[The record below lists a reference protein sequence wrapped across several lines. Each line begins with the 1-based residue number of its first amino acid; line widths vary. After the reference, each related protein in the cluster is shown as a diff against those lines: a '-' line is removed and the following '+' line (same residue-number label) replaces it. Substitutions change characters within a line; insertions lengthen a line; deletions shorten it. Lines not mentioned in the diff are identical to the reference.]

1 MTEVQFSIPAQ
12 ERDGHGRRPSRR
24 LRRDGQVPAVLYG
37 DGKPASPLS
46 LEARVL
52 RKLLADE
59 RVFTNVVTLEFPDR
73 KETALIRDLQM
84 HPYKEEVLHVD
95 FLRVH
100 AGERVTLH
108 VPIHLENEAACV
120 GVKSGGVLH
129 RALVEV
135 EVEAPVGRLPEAIV
149 VDIAQLQVG
158 ESIHLSQIAVPAGV
172 KLIPL
177 GHDDDKEVVSVHSA
191 RTAAEADEES
201 EESAPAAGE

>member
-1 MTEVQFSIPAQ
+1 MTDVQFSIPAR
-12 ERDGHGRRPSRR
+12 ERDGHGRRHSRR
-24 LRRDGQVPAVLYG
+24 LRREGQVPAVLYG
-37 DGKPASPLS
+37 DGKPANPLS

-59 RVFTNVVTLEFPDR
+59 RVYTNDITLVLPER
-73 KETALIRDLQM
+73 TETALIRDLQM

-108 VPIHLENEAACV
+108 VPIHFENEATCV

-135 EVEAPVGRLPEAIV
+135 VVEAPVGQLPEAIV

-158 ESIHLSQIAVPAGV
+158 ESIHLSQIPVPAGV
-172 KLIPL
+172 KLVPL
-177 GHDDDKEVVSVHSA
+177 SHDDDKEVVSVHSA
-191 RTAAEADEES
+191 RTGAEADEETA
-201 EESAPAAGE
+201 ESAPVTGE